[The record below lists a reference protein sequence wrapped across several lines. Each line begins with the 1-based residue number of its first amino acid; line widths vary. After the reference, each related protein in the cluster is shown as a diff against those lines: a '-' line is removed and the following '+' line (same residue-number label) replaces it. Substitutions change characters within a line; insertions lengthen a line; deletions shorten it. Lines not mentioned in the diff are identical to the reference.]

1 MRKILSIFSVPNLCD
16 AGARVLKGIKPVNPM
31 QKMIVGE
38 TVTVKTSPND
48 WGTVVKAIKY
58 ARNKIIVVDAN
69 GGDIAVW
76 GGLAS
81 TNAKLKGVLGVVVD
95 GGIRDIEDINTLKFP
110 AFARYVVPNAGK
122 PLDEGEINVP
132 ITCGGEVINPK
143 DIVVGDCNGVAVIK
157 REELNEVIENV
168 KAIKEKETNIKNKIL
183 RGMDIGDILGL
194 K

>member
-1 MRKILSIFSVPNLCD
+1 MKILKNVSVPNLCD
-16 AGARVLKGIKPVNPM
+16 AGARVLRGIKPINPM
-31 QKMIVGE
+31 QKMVVGE
-38 TVTVKTSPND
+38 AITVRTSPND

-81 TNAKLKGVLGVVVD
+81 TNARLKGVLGIVID
-95 GGIRDIEDINTLKFP
+95 GGIRDVEDINALKFP
-110 AFARYVVPNAGK
+110 AFARHVVPNAGK

-132 ITCGGEVINPK
+132 IICGGELINPK
-143 DIVVGDCNGVAVIK
+143 DIIVGDCNGVAVIK
-157 REELNEVIENV
+157 REELNEIIENV

-183 RGMDIGDILGL
+183 RGIDIADILGL
-194 K
+194 R